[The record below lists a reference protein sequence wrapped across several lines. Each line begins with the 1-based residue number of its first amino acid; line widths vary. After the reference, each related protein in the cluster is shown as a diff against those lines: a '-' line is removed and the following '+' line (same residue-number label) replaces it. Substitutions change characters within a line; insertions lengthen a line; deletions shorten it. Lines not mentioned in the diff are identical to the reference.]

1 MFKQDQEI
9 FNILLETISQSVV
22 IVDNHQII
30 MEINKSAEKLFGY
43 RKNEL
48 IGKPLNTLIPK
59 EYHTNH
65 SAHFKGF
72 IKEWKRRKMGKQT
85 MDIFGAKKNEITF
98 PAKIELN
105 PFSIYNKP
113 YTMALINDLSEK
125 KKI

>member
-43 RKNEL
+43 HKNEL

-65 SAHFKGF
+65 SAHFKSF
-72 IKEWKRRKMGKQT
+72 IKEEKRREMGKQT
-85 MDIFGAKKNEITF
+85 MDIFGVKKMKLHF
-98 PAKIELN
+98 LQK
-105 PFSIYNKP
+105 
-113 YTMALINDLSEK
+113 
-125 KKI
+125 